1 MSQYSEMM
9 GSFIRTGNYPLEAN
23 YIFPTEEALKEFY
36 SDKLNATTIHK
47 GLLRIVENDG
57 TGKQCLYWVTK
68 KQTNDDLE
76 FTKLISGTNIDSIFE
91 QLEDLETRLTEEI
104 KNRKDSETAI
114 WGTNDPTNVPEELN
128 SLLDLANVIIA
139 LKEEIAAI
147 HRELIDSDDSII
159 ASLKTEVKA
168 LAGTQEF
175 SIVPYLQTL
184 PYKNLTEVSNALNK
198 FLNEVDNTSNQI
210 NTLPE
215 LKFFLEGYTDK
226 QKLHQ
231 VLLDLKSDIL
241 GSPFPSE
248 DFITLRAIEDFVR
261 ILKADLE
268 HTDRN
273 LQSELDR
280 TQVGVGL
287 SGDGSYNADKET
299 YYLKDAT
306 SIMNALKILDALVY
320 EAISGITIEA
330 ENNDVVDLA
339 VRKELEGYIVSA
351 KLKLSNQLG
360 NDLLKKE
367 DGLYFNVNST
377 YKNGTLS
384 LYVNDKL
391 VAQHVLGFSSLV
403 DTAIYDPAQ
412 EAIVIT
418 FKLLNGE
425 KQTISI
431 PVGGLIREWGIDNSQ
446 PGKVV
451 ELERTTV
458 VDGPDELSADV
469 RLWSDKSNIL
479 RKYGN
484 TLGVAGTSE
493 NITHNSETL
502 KVFLDTLKTTVV
514 NNNTTVNNKIDSEIS
529 RAAAK
534 EAELEASISQVR
546 SDFNAEVEDINDDII
561 AVNNAIKAET
571 NRATAEEN
579 TIKTQISD
587 LKAADSEIRQ
597 VNETQSAKISDVEKQ
612 LSDTNHSIE
621 LETQRATDAETQISQ
636 KITSIEGEL
645 TGISQRQTNLDS
657 ELTKLDSKVDLQK
670 EQLLQEI
677 HLVSDNV
684 EDMIAAK
691 ADKSEIDAIKTKA
704 DDTAEKLSQEIVR
717 ATQKEGEL
725 QASITSQIAD
735 ATAKIN
741 DNAAAIQA
749 LDAST
754 SKELAKKVGSVVL
767 EKVSDLTFNLIVDG
781 ANAGQINIPEDQ
793 FLESVEVVNGS
804 TLRFVFKTKT
814 GTTTTDINIEDII
827 LEALSELEAKVNTK
841 APIDSPTFTG
851 IPQVAQSPDLTDSSQ
866 RIPSTNWVNA
876 RIQEEIAKVSI
887 GNFYTKAEILEMM
900 AGKAD
905 LIDGKVPESQLPKL
919 YIIEVE

>member
-1 MSQYSEMM
+1 MNDLFKDTPYSETI
-9 GSFIRTGNYPLEAN
+9 GSFIRNGNYPLEAH

-36 SDKLNATTIHK
+36 SDEVNITTIHK
-47 GLLRIVENDG
+47 GLLKIVENDG
-57 TGKQCLYWVTK
+57 TGKQALYWVTK
-68 KQTNDDLE
+68 KQTNDELE
-76 FTKLISGTNIDSIFE
+76 FTKLISGTNIDSIFA
-91 QLEDLETRLTEEI
+91 QLDDLETRLAEEI

-128 SLLDLANVIIA
+128 SLLDLANVITA
-139 LKEEIAAI
+139 LKK
-147 HRELIDSDDSII
+147 ELIDSYNSI
-159 ASLKTEVKA
+159 KTEVKA

-198 FLNEVDNTSNQI
+198 FLNEVDNTTNQI

-215 LKFFLEGYTDK
+215 LKFFLEGYNDK

-231 VLLDLKSDIL
+231 VLLDLKSNIL

-261 ILKADLE
+261 ILKADSE
-268 HTDRN
+268 HIDRN

-280 TQVGVGL
+280 TQTGVGL

-306 SIMNALKILDALVY
+306 SIMNALKILDALMY

-360 NDLLKKE
+360 NDLIKKD
-367 DGLYFNVNST
+367 DGLYFNINST

-384 LYVNDKL
+384 LYVNNKL
-391 VAQHVLGFSSLV
+391 IAQHVLGFSSLV
-403 DTAIYDPAQ
+403 DTAIYDPSQ

-431 PVGGLIREWGIDNSQ
+431 PVGGLIREWEIDNSQ

-502 KVFLDTLKTTVV
+502 KVFLDTLRTTVV
-514 NNNTTVNNKIDSEIS
+514 NNNTTVNNKIDSEI
-529 RAAAK
+529 
-534 EAELEASISQVR
+534 AE
-546 SDFNAEVEDINDDII
+546 
-561 AVNNAIKAET
+561 
-571 NRATAEEN
+571 
-579 TIKTQISD
+579 
-587 LKAADSEIRQ
+587 
-597 VNETQSAKISDVEKQ
+597 
-612 LSDTNHSIE
+612 
-621 LETQRATDAETQISQ
+621 
-636 KITSIEGEL
+636 
-645 TGISQRQTNLDS
+645 
-657 ELTKLDSKVDLQK
+657 
-670 EQLLQEI
+670 
-677 HLVSDNV
+677 
-684 EDMIAAK
+684 
-691 ADKSEIDAIKTKA
+691 
-704 DDTAEKLSQEIVR
+704 
-717 ATQKEGEL
+717 
-725 QASITSQIAD
+725 

-741 DNAAAIQA
+741 DNTAAIQA
-749 LDAST
+749 LDVST
-754 SKELAKKVGSVVL
+754 SKELAKKVGSVTL
-767 EKVSDLTFNLIVDG
+767 DKVDNRTFNLIVDG
-781 ANAGQINIPEDQ
+781 ANAGQINIPKDQ
-793 FLESVEVVNGS
+793 FLESVDIVNGA
-804 TLRFVFKTKT
+804 TLRFVFITST
-814 GTTTTDINIEDII
+814 GTVTKDINIEDII

-851 IPQVAQSPDLTDSSQ
+851 IPQITQSPDEADSSQ

-876 RIQEEIAKVSI
+876 RIAAEIAKISTDI
-887 GNFYTKAEILEMM
+887 YYTKTQIQLMM
-900 AGKAD
+900 ARKAD
-905 LIDGKVPESQLPKL
+905 LVDGKVPESQLPKL

>member
-1 MSQYSEMM
+1 MNDLFKDTPYSETI
-9 GSFIRTGNYPLEAN
+9 GSFIRNGNYPLEAH

-36 SDKLNATTIHK
+36 SDEVNITTIHK
-47 GLLRIVENDG
+47 GLLKIVENDG
-57 TGKQCLYWVTK
+57 TGKQALYWVTK
-68 KQTNDDLE
+68 KQTNDELE
-76 FTKLISGTNIDSIFE
+76 FTKLISGTNIDSIFT
-91 QLEDLETRLTEEI
+91 QLEDLETRLTQEI

-128 SLLDLANVIIA
+128 SLLDLANVITA
-139 LKEEIAAI
+139 LKK
-147 HRELIDSDDSII
+147 ELIDSYDSI
-159 ASLKTEVKA
+159 KTEVKA

-198 FLNEVDNTSNQI
+198 FLNEVDNTTNQI

-215 LKFFLEGYTDK
+215 LKFFLEGYNDK

-231 VLLDLKSDIL
+231 VLLDLKSNIL

-261 ILKADLE
+261 ILKADSE
-268 HTDRN
+268 HIDRN

-280 TQVGVGL
+280 TQTGVGL

-306 SIMNALKILDALVY
+306 SIMNALKILDALMY

-360 NDLLKKE
+360 NDLIKKD
-367 DGLYFNVNST
+367 DGLYFNINST

-384 LYVNDKL
+384 LYVNNKL
-391 VAQHVLGFSSLV
+391 IAQHVLGFSSLV
-403 DTAIYDPAQ
+403 DTAIYDPSQ

-431 PVGGLIREWGIDNSQ
+431 PVGGLIREWEIDNSQ

-458 VDGPDELSADV
+458 VDGPDKLSADV

-502 KVFLDTLKTTVV
+502 KVFLDTLRTTVV
-514 NNNTTVNNKIDSEIS
+514 NNNTTVNNKIDSEI
-529 RAAAK
+529 
-534 EAELEASISQVR
+534 AE
-546 SDFNAEVEDINDDII
+546 
-561 AVNNAIKAET
+561 
-571 NRATAEEN
+571 
-579 TIKTQISD
+579 
-587 LKAADSEIRQ
+587 
-597 VNETQSAKISDVEKQ
+597 
-612 LSDTNHSIE
+612 
-621 LETQRATDAETQISQ
+621 
-636 KITSIEGEL
+636 
-645 TGISQRQTNLDS
+645 
-657 ELTKLDSKVDLQK
+657 
-670 EQLLQEI
+670 
-677 HLVSDNV
+677 
-684 EDMIAAK
+684 
-691 ADKSEIDAIKTKA
+691 
-704 DDTAEKLSQEIVR
+704 
-717 ATQKEGEL
+717 
-725 QASITSQIAD
+725 

-741 DNAAAIQA
+741 DNTAAIQA
-749 LDAST
+749 LDVST
-754 SKELAKKVGSVVL
+754 SKELAKKVGSVTL
-767 EKVSDLTFNLIVDG
+767 DKVDNRTFNLIVDG
-781 ANAGQINIPEDQ
+781 ANAGQINIPKDQ
-793 FLESVEVVNGS
+793 FLESVDVVNGA
-804 TLRFVFKTKT
+804 TLRFVFITST
-814 GTTTTDINIEDII
+814 GTVTKDINIEDII

-851 IPQVAQSPDLTDSSQ
+851 IPQIAQSPDEADSSQ

-876 RIQEEIAKVSI
+876 RIAAEIAKISTDI
-887 GNFYTKAEILEMM
+887 YYTKTQIQLMM
-900 AGKAD
+900 ARKAD
-905 LIDGKVPESQLPKL
+905 LVDGKVPESQLPKL